1 MMTLRPGQ
9 HYDYGNGHIGHGYD
23 HNDCSNDHNG
33 RGNYHNDQGNDH
45 NNHGIDRTDNG
56 NGHIDQNEIIRSSVR
71 TTLSL
76 VKAGLATT
84 GQKATTLR
92 VRFTVTDGNDG
103 NDGKR
108 QWWQK
113 DFQK

>member
-1 MMTLRPGQ
+1 MAIIITMTTMSMTM
-9 HYDYGNGHIGHGYD
+9 ITMIMAID
-23 HNDCSNDHNG
+23 HTDH
-33 RGNYHNDQGNDH
+33 
-45 NNHGIDRTDNG
+45 T
-56 NGHIDQNEIIRSSVR
+56 DQNEIIRSSVR

-103 NDGKR
+103 KR

>member
-1 MMTLRPGQ
+1 MAIIITMTTMSMTM
-9 HYDYGNGHIGHGYD
+9 ITMIMAID
-23 HNDCSNDHNG
+23 HTDH
-33 RGNYHNDQGNDH
+33 
-45 NNHGIDRTDNG
+45 T
-56 NGHIDQNEIIRSSVR
+56 DQNEIIRSSVR

-103 NDGKR
+103 NDATK
-108 QWWQK
+108 
-113 DFQK
+113 

>member
-1 MMTLRPGQ
+1 MIMAMVTLVMAMITMIVAMITMAMAMTTMIMAMITQ
-9 HYDYGNGHIGHGYD
+9 NHGKD
-23 HNDCSNDHNG
+23 HNDN
-33 RGNYHNDQGNDH
+33 GNDH
-45 NNHGIDRTDNG
+45 T
-56 NGHIDQNEIIRSSVR
+56 DQNDIIRFSVR

-103 NDGKR
+103 NDATK
-108 QWWQK
+108 
-113 DFQK
+113 

>member
-1 MMTLRPGQ
+1 MARQTLIMAIIITMTTMSMTM
-9 HYDYGNGHIGHGYD
+9 ITMIMAID
-23 HNDCSNDHNG
+23 HTDH
-33 RGNYHNDQGNDH
+33 
-45 NNHGIDRTDNG
+45 T
-56 NGHIDQNEIIRSSVR
+56 DQNEIIRYSVR

-103 NDGKR
+103 IDGNGGKR
-108 QWWQK
+108 ISK
-113 DFQK
+113 SD